1 MESRTSKASP
11 LRFGVFEL
19 DIDSG
24 ELRRHGLKVRLPDQS
39 FQILKLVLGR
49 AGEVVT
55 RDELRHAL
63 WTADTFVD
71 FEVGLNSAV
80 RKLREALD
88 DSADNPRF
96 VETVPR
102 RGYRFIASVTT
113 LDAALLAPREPS
125 AGENASSMQPAADDR
140 APTPPLHVAS
150 SHRRTLGWRNAA
162 MLCLAIV
169 SVTAFLYL
177 RARPAQAGIRSL
189 VVLPFENLSGD
200 QGQDY
205 FADSVTDAVT
215 AHLSQAGLDVI
226 SRTSARQYKQT
237 TKRLPEIARELG
249 GVQGIVEGTLRKSG
263 DRVQITVKLI
273 RAATDRSSWSRTY
286 DDDVRQMLALQRRIA
301 SDVAVAAGR
310 PGLPAARTQTIDPQA
325 YEAYIKGMT
334 AQGQQRFEGFQRA
347 VAYYDEAIRI
357 QPDFAEAHAALA
369 VAQLQFL
376 QGGPLSP
383 HQIVPK
389 GEAAARRAIQLDET
403 VARAHMTLGQFLILY
418 HWRMDEG
425 YKELLRAAELQADGP
440 GQMPSALSAALRRQ
454 GRFEDAVVAA
464 ERARKLDP
472 LSTSAQIAVGTAYRA
487 AGQYDRSIQEL
498 RRALAMSPTL
508 PRTHFQL
515 GVTLMAMGRYAEAIP
530 EIAIAARPA
539 TGHNT
544 RVEGYLGYAYA
555 AAGRTNDAR
564 AVLNE
569 LEAHRREQYVSWFGT
584 ALIHDVLGE
593 RQPALMA
600 LRRAYDDHAVEFAM
614 NDLYPPF
621 KTIAAEPEY
630 LSIMRQ
636 VGL

>member
-1 MESRTSKASP
+1 MEPRKSTAPP

-39 FQILKLVLGR
+39 FQILKLLLGR

-113 LDAALLAPREPS
+113 LDAALEPS
-125 AGENASSMQPAADDR
+125 AGENASSMQPAADDQPPPP
-140 APTPPLHVAS
+140 PTMHVAS
-150 SHRRTLGWRNAA
+150 SRLRTLGRPGAA
-162 MLCLAIV
+162 LLCLAIV
-169 SVTAFLYL
+169 SVMAFLYL
-177 RARPAQAGIRSL
+177 RARPAEAAIQSV
-189 VVLPFENLSGD
+189 VVLPFENLSGE

-215 AHLSQAGLDVI
+215 AHLAEAGLDVI
-226 SRTSARQYKQT
+226 SRTSARQYKHT
-237 TKRLPEIARELG
+237 TKRLPEIAGELS
-249 GVQGIVEGTLRKSG
+249 GVQGIVEGTLRRSG
-263 DRVQITVKLI
+263 DRVHITVKLI

-286 DDDVRQMLALQRRIA
+286 DDDVRQMLAVQRRIA

-310 PGLPAARTQTIDPQA
+310 PELAAVRTQTIDPQA
-325 YEAYIKGMT
+325 YEAYIKGTT
-334 AQGQQRFEGFQRA
+334 ALGQQRFEGFQRA
-347 VAYYDEAIRI
+347 VAYFDEAIRI

-369 VAQLQFL
+369 LAQLQFL

-389 GEAAARRAIQLDET
+389 GEAAARRAIELDET
-403 VARAHMTLGQFLILY
+403 VPRAHQALGQFLILY
-418 HWRMDEG
+418 HWREAEG
-425 YKELLRAAELQADGP
+425 LKELERASELQGGERDEA
-440 GQMPSALSAALRRQ
+440 MAANSRALSRQ
-454 GRFEDAVVAA
+454 GRLEEALAAA
-464 ERARKLDP
+464 ERARNLDP
-472 LSTSAQIAVGTAYRA
+472 LSINAQVAVGTAYRA
-487 AGQYDRSIQEL
+487 ARQYERSVEEL
-498 RRALAMSPTL
+498 RRAIAMSPAL
-508 PRTHFQL
+508 PRPHFQL
-515 GVTLMAMGRYAEAIP
+515 GVTLMAMGRHAEAIP
-530 EIAIAARPA
+530 EIETAARPA

-564 AVLNE
+564 AVLSE
-569 LEAHRREQYVSWFGT
+569 LAVHRRDHYVSWFGT
-584 ALIHDVLGE
+584 ALIHDSLGE
-593 RQPALMA
+593 KLPALTA